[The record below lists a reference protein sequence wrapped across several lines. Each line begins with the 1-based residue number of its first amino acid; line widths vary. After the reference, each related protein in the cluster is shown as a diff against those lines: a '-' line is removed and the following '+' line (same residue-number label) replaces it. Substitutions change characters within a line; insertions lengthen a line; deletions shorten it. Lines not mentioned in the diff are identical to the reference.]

1 MSLKLLAR
9 QGLAYGLVGVLALVV
24 DWGCF
29 VLLTWSGM
37 DTLPAN
43 LFGRVTGAG
52 IAYLLNGVLTFRD
65 QQGSRLGWHR
75 FARFSAVW
83 ILLTA
88 TSTLAMQAIVH
99 ALGCSGRGWRNR
111 WWRWR
116 SLRSVSSRIGTGSTN
131 EKGAMTAPFSHR
143 CCPVFSP
150 APLPAPAGS

>member
-9 QGLAYGLVGVLALVV
+9 QGLGYGLVGVLALVL

-37 DTLPAN
+37 DTLAAN

-52 IAYLLNGVLTFRD
+52 VAYLLNGAFTFRD
-65 QQGSRLGWHR
+65 QQGSRLGWYR

-83 ILLTA
+83 IVLTA

-99 ALGCSGRGWRNR
+99 AAGLQWA
-111 WWRWR
+111 W
-116 SLRSVSSRIGTGSTN
+116 LA
-131 EKGAMTAPFSHR
+131 K
-143 CCPVFSP
+143 PVVEVALAAISFL
-150 APLPAPAGS
+150 AYRYWIYK

>member
-99 ALGCSGRGWRNR
+99 AAGLQWA
-111 WWRWR
+111 W
-116 SLRSVSSRIGTGSTN
+116 LA
-131 EKGAMTAPFSHR
+131 K
-143 CCPVFSP
+143 PVVEVALAAISFL
-150 APLPAPAGS
+150 AYRYWIYK